1 MFNQG
6 LARGELPE
14 SMKAS
19 VTRLVHKKDDKR
31 LLKNWRPISLLNVDY
46 KICSKAV
53 SFRLSRVLGSIVD
66 PDQTCSVPGRSI
78 HSNLVL
84 LRDTLAFIDR
94 TGETGILLS
103 LDQEKAFD
111 RVDRIFLLNLLE
123 HFGFGPWFWA
133 CIATLYNG
141 AFMQVLVNDFLSN
154 PILLE
159 RGVRQG
165 DALSPM
171 LYVLCVEVLAC
182 KTRASPDV
190 KGFLLPGAG
199 GLEFR
204 VCQYADDTTA
214 FVKDERSL
222 HALFNI
228 IGDFERGSGAK
239 LNRTKTEALWL
250 GAWKDRPDEPLG
262 LSWVKKA
269 KILGIVF
276 GSVNVDRDNWEPRL
290 SKLDQCVSRWKN
302 RSLSLIGKVLI
313 LNILGFSKLLFVSAI
328 LSPPQWVYDRINR
341 IIWSFSWGSRIETVA
356 RKSLVCPETNG
367 GLGLREFRIHGQAS
381 RLAILIRSI
390 SNIQSKSFFLIK
402 YFCGAQLAS
411 IGNHWAFLRD
421 NATPSALSP
430 STFYS
435 PLLRSLWDLQFP
447 VNFSYTSNEFYTVL
461 LTKVTSA
468 PILPS
473 LWSPFVPRF
482 FSLRAHWKKVRDN
495 FTSNHKND
503 LAWLITLRAVK
514 VRHSLRNW
522 GYIASLRCALCS
534 RIETIDH
541 CFLNCPRAKSV
552 WLHFT
557 PLLSALLSCPF
568 VPNCASVFFY
578 QFPCYQSKN
587 LRLLLFVIKTILYGI
602 WKFRN
607 KATFYN
613 GKENSKAIIRYINQ
627 DIKKRILVDKHRLS
641 PSVFRDLWSHP
652 ALCSFRDNDNLVF
665 NF

>member
-1 MFNQG
+1 M
-6 LARGELPE
+6 
-14 SMKAS
+14 
-19 VTRLVHKKDDKR
+19 
-31 LLKNWRPISLLNVDY
+31 
-46 KICSKAV
+46 
-53 SFRLSRVLGSIVD
+53 
-66 PDQTCSVPGRSI
+66 
-78 HSNLVL
+78 
-84 LRDTLAFIDR
+84 
-94 TGETGILLS
+94 
-103 LDQEKAFD
+103 
-111 RVDRIFLLNLLE
+111 
-123 HFGFGPWFWA
+123 
-133 CIATLYNG
+133 
-141 AFMQVLVNDFLSN
+141 
-154 PILLE
+154 
-159 RGVRQG
+159 
-165 DALSPM
+165 
-171 LYVLCVEVLAC
+171 
-182 KTRASPDV
+182 
-190 KGFLLPGAG
+190 
-199 GLEFR
+199 
-204 VCQYADDTTA
+204 
-214 FVKDERSL
+214 
-222 HALFNI
+222 
-228 IGDFERGSGAK
+228 
-239 LNRTKTEALWL
+239 
-250 GAWKDRPDEPLG
+250 
-262 LSWVKKA
+262 
-269 KILGIVF
+269 
-276 GSVNVDRDNWEPRL
+276 DRDNWEPRL

-313 LNILGFSKLLFVSAI
+313 LNILGFSKLLFVYAI

-341 IIWSFSWGSRIETVA
+341 IIWPFLWGSRIETVA

-367 GLGLREFRIHGQAS
+367 GLGLREFRVHGQAS
-381 RLAILIRSI
+381 RLAILIQSI

-435 PLLRSLWDLQFP
+435 PLLRSLRDLQFP
-447 VNFSYTSNEFYTVL
+447 VNFSYTSKEFYTVL
-461 LTKVTSA
+461 LTKVSSA
-468 PILPS
+468 PILPF

-482 FSLRAHWKKVRDN
+482 FSLRAHWKNVRDN

-522 GYIASLRCALCS
+522 GYISSPRCASCS
-534 RIETIDH
+534 RIETTDH

-552 WLHFT
+552 WLHFK
-557 PLLSALLSCPF
+557 PLLSALLSWPF

-607 KATFYN
+607 KATFYY